1 MKNIGQKLFQ
11 VYVVLVGIWIV
22 FVLSFDIYMTYLHF
36 TDQDQTIRTIVDTL
50 DRSLDEQFKTR

>member
-11 VYVVLVGIWIV
+11 VYLVLVGVWIV
-22 FVLSFDIYMTYLHF
+22 FALSFDIYMTYLHF

-50 DRSLDEQFKTR
+50 DRSLDERFKTK

>member
-11 VYVVLVGIWIV
+11 VYLVLVGVWIV
-22 FVLSFDIYMTYLHF
+22 FALSFDIYMTYLHF

-50 DRSLDEQFKTR
+50 DRSLDGRFKTK